1 MKLVV
6 GEEGDWVRTN
16 SFEAWNH
23 YAKGLSFSDRMTRE
37 DRQKA
42 REHYEQAI
50 KLDTDFTLAWMMLAF
65 THVSDVMSGLSE
77 SPRDSIKRAFEIY
90 QKTSERWPASYRHS
104 FMNMIYTIQGKFEK
118 AFAEAE
124 KAVSIAPN
132 SPRNNIFLA
141 LALNV
146 EARPEEAIVY
156 AKKAMRLEPYYP
168 AWFLGDVLAVSY
180 DQAGRYEEALAV
192 SNKLLKRALKGEYPL
207 KKAHRRLALCYAR
220 LDRMEEARNHAAEFR
235 KIDPKFSVKKWRR
248 SRKLSVFKDQKW
260 LDSSAE
266 MMRKA
271 GLPD

>member
-1 MKLVV
+1 
-6 GEEGDWVRTN
+6 
-16 SFEAWNH
+16 
-23 YAKGLSFSDRMTRE
+23 MTRE

-220 LDRMEEARNHAAEFR
+220 LDRMEEARAHAEEFR

-260 LDSSAE
+260 LDSGAE